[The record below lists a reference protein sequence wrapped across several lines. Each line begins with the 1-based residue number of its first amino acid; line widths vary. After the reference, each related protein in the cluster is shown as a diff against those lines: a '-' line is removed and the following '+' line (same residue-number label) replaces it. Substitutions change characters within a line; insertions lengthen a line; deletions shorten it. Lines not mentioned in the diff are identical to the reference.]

1 MRWII
6 GTLTAL
12 ITGFVLAQAPMTAIG
27 QGRTLRLKIGAV
39 WHSYSLSEKRVDVDM
54 DQARVLDF
62 QHKAGFTYVLLDVGG
77 ASHRN
82 FPMSQ
87 CGAGTESSLVWLR
100 FKKWHLLEIRAVK
113 YESCWLTIE
122 PENRL
127 RLGTLLTIAFSDFHV
142 NKNKTVTYNY
152 AHPERGLSLSGQ
164 LMPPLK

>member
-12 ITGFVLAQAPMTAIG
+12 LIGSVLAQTSMSATG
-27 QGRTLRLKIGAV
+27 QGRTLRLKAGTV
-39 WHSYSLSEKRVDVDM
+39 WHSYILSKKRVDVDM
-54 DQARVLDF
+54 DRARVLDF
-62 QHKAGFTYVLLDVGG
+62 QHKAGFRYILLEVGG
-77 ASHRN
+77 VSNRN

-127 RLGTLLTIAFSDFHV
+127 RQGTLLTIAFSDFHV
-142 NKNKTVTYNY
+142 NKNKTLTYNY
-152 AHPERGLSLSGQ
+152 THPERGLSLSGQ
-164 LMPPLK
+164 LMLALK

>member
-1 MRWII
+1 MRWFT

-12 ITGFVLAQAPMTAIG
+12 IIGSVLAQASLSATG
-27 QGRTLRLKIGAV
+27 QGRTLRLKIAAV
-39 WHSYSLSEKRVDVDM
+39 WHSFTLSEKRVDVDM
-54 DQARVLDF
+54 NQANVLDF
-62 QHKAGFTYVLLDVGG
+62 QHKAEFTYILLDISG

-122 PENRL
+122 PEKRS
-127 RLGTLLTIAFSDFHV
+127 RQGTLLTIAFSDFHV
-142 NKNKTVTYNY
+142 NKNKTVTYNQ
-152 AHPERGLSLSGQ
+152 AHPERGLSLTGQ
-164 LMPPLK
+164 LMPPSK